1 MPTNFSFEDLL
12 DHPMAVYAR
21 ESDAALSK
29 VRGEIA
35 RLGLMQ
41 DDESLTDTER
51 DQAQGDRLELISVLG
66 RMDDADKA
74 FLARVVVGPFAP
86 KDEVV
91 QRTIDLNEKLGAAV
105 AATNHGQAVIQ
116 LAARWADTLKAVV
129 TGAAPSMP
137 S

>member
-1 MPTNFSFEDLL
+1 MPTNFSFDDLL
-12 DHPMAVYAR
+12 DHPMAVYAK

-29 VRGEIA
+29 VRDEIA

-51 DQAQGDRLELISVLG
+51 DQAQVDRLELISVLG

-74 FLARVVVGPFAP
+74 FLARVVVGPFPP

-91 QRTIDLNEKLGAAV
+91 QRTIDLNAKLGAAV
-105 AATNHGQAVIQ
+105 AAANHGQAVIQ
-116 LAARWADTLKAVV
+116 LAAKWADTLKAVV